1 MIEVTAYRDRAV
13 MVLGLGRSGLAAA
26 VSLREGG
33 ATVVTWDDDE
43 AARANAK
50 RQGFP
55 VMDPDALDWS
65 NVDALVPSPGIPLT
79 HPKPHPAVAKARTM
93 RCEILGD
100 VELLAR
106 TQTEARYV
114 GVTGT
119 NGKSTTTALIGHLLQ
134 AGGRRI
140 EIGGNLGA
148 PVLEL
153 APLGLDG
160 IYVLE
165 LSSFQLDLLYTT
177 CLDVA
182 VLLNIA
188 PDHLERH
195 GGLDGYI
202 AVKRGIFG
210 LLGEGA
216 TAVIGIDDPHCRAI
230 RDGLA
235 GGLAVVPISAKQTLE
250 AGVSARGGAL
260 NEHLG
265 ETMPAVDLTRILSL
279 RGEHN
284 WQNAAAAWAA
294 VRAIGL
300 KPEYAAHGL
309 QSFVNLPHRQE
320 PIAVANGIHYVND
333 SKATNANATLK
344 ALAAFDTIYWIA
356 GGRPKADG
364 IASLAPYFPRV
375 RHAFLIGEAME
386 SFAQTLGG
394 KVPYHRSGDLKT
406 ALREAH
412 AMAQA
417 EGGKAAVVLFSPG
430 CASYD
435 QWKNFEARG
444 DAFRSLVLKLPGA
457 KACVQVEGGTVS

>member
-26 VSLREGG
+26 ASLREGG
-33 ATVVTWDDDE
+33 AAIVTWDDD
-43 AARANAK
+43 AKARANAK

-55 VMDPDALDWS
+55 VMDPDELDWS

-79 HPKPHPAVAKARTM
+79 HPAPHPAVKKARRM

-100 VELLAR
+100 VELLVR

-119 NGKSTTTALIGHLLQ
+119 NGKSTATALIGHLLKK
-134 AGGRRI
+134 GGRRI
-140 EIGGNLGA
+140 EVGGNLGA

-160 IYVLE
+160 TYVLE
-165 LSSFQLDLLYTT
+165 LSSFQLDLLHTP

-195 GGLDGYI
+195 GNLDGYI
-202 AVKRGIFG
+202 AVKRGIFD
-210 LLGEGA
+210 LLREGA

-230 RDGLA
+230 RDGL
-235 GGLAVVPISAKQTLE
+235 GDGLAVVPISATQTL
-250 AGVSARGGAL
+250 AMGVSAVDGTL

-265 ETMPAVDLTRILSL
+265 ETVPSVDLTRLTAL
-279 RGEHN
+279 RGAHN
-284 WQNAAAAWAA
+284 WQNTAAAWAA
-294 VRAIGL
+294 VRAMGL
-300 KPEYAAHGL
+300 PSEHAAHGL
-309 QSFVNLPHRQE
+309 KSFVNLPHRQE
-320 PIAVANGIHYVND
+320 LIAVANGSQYVND
-333 SKATNANATLK
+333 SKATNANATAK

-356 GGRPKADG
+356 GGQPKADG

-386 SFAQTLGG
+386 SFAQTLDG
-394 KVPYHRSGDLKT
+394 KVPHHRSGDLKT
-406 ALREAH
+406 ALRA
-412 AMAQA
+412 ACVMAES
-417 EGGKAAVVLFSPG
+417 EGDKAAVVLFSPG

-444 DAFRSLVLKLPGA
+444 DAFRALVLKLPGA
-457 KACVQVEGGTVS
+457 KPSVKVEGVAVS